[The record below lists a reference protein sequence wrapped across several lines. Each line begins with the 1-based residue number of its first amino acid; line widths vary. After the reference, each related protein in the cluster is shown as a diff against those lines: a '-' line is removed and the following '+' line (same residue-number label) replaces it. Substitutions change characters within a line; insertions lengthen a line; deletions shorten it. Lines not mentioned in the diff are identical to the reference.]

1 MAMTVKIKG
10 APPKV
15 LLVYPGS
22 KSMGFTFPMGVL
34 YVAQALIKAGYD
46 VKIFHMGV
54 QNMSELELDDYLFVG
69 LSLLTG
75 EIISNGLKIA
85 RMVKERNPGTP
96 IVLGG
101 VHPSLLPEE
110 SLANELVDIVVV
122 GEGERTAVELAKT
135 LIEKGDLSKVKGI
148 AFKDADGKV
157 RVNAKRELMK
167 MDSLEFDLP
176 YELLGRHFAK
186 SVTMPVHTSR
196 GCPYRCGFCYNPV
209 LNNRRYRYKSAA
221 KVVEEIEYLH
231 RKYKIYNFNFDYEDE
246 FFVDPKRAYEI
257 FTAVI
262 DKGLKIQWSA
272 FCRFNTF
279 DKAIER
285 FGLDFI
291 DVLKRSG
298 CYYLSFGAESGSQRL
313 LDEVILKDIKVEQ
326 IIRTIGRMKDA
337 GIMHRVSFI
346 NCFPTETEKDLEESF
361 NVIERISKDNSK
373 IVLGMFKLVPLPGT
387 KIYGRLVADE
397 GFASPS
403 SLEEWGDYKIP
414 SKRYE
419 DVTWLPVRYAKR
431 CYNISLLSNY
441 PFHKDFASYRAYR
454 EFVFNIDSSYGTGYS
469 DYLMARIQR
478 WRFVKRRF
486 GLMAE
491 PLIFNR
497 YIELRMFLKQY
508 VLKKYLPKS
517 AYELLRR
524 RFGKN
529 SWTLAEQ
536 GSDKAMP

>member
-1 MAMTVKIKG
+1 MTGNIKKV
-10 APPKV
+10 PQKV

-34 YVAQALIKAGYD
+34 YVAQALLKAGYD

-54 QNMSELELDDYLFVG
+54 QNLSELELDDYLFVG

-75 EIISNGLKIA
+75 EIISNGLKVA
-85 RMVKERNPGTP
+85 RLVKERNPATP

-122 GEGERTAVELAKT
+122 GEGERTAVELADAI
-135 LIEKGDLSKVKGI
+135 LAGGDMSKVRGI
-148 AFKDADGKV
+148 AYKDSEGKIT
-157 RVNAKRELMK
+157 VNPKQELLK

-176 YELLGRHFAK
+176 YELLGRHFLK

-209 LNNRRYRYKSAA
+209 LNKRRYRYKSAA

-231 RKYKIYNFNFDYEDE
+231 RKYNINNFNFDYEDE
-246 FFVDPKRAYEI
+246 FFVDPRRAYEI
-257 FTAVI
+257 FSAVI
-262 DKGLKIQWSA
+262 EKGLKIQWSA

-346 NCFPTETEKDLEESF
+346 NCFPTETEEDLEKSF
-361 NVIERISKDNSK
+361 DVIERISAENSK

-387 KIYGRLVADE
+387 KIYERLVNDE
-397 GFASPS
+397 GFRSPS
-403 SLEEWGDYKIP
+403 TLEDWGGYKIP
-414 SKRYE
+414 SKKYE
-419 DVTWLPVRYAKR
+419 DVSWLPLKYAKK
-431 CYNISLLSNY
+431 CYSISLLSNY
-441 PFHKDFASYRAYR
+441 PFHKDFGSYRAYR
-454 EFVFNIDSSYGTGYS
+454 EFVFNIDSSYGTGIA

-478 WRFVKRRF
+478 WRFKKRRF
-486 GLMAE
+486 GLMVE
-491 PLIFNR
+491 PLVFNR

-508 VLKKYLPKS
+508 VLKKYLPRG
-517 AYELLRR
+517 AYNMLRR

-529 SWTLAEQ
+529 SWTLAKQ
-536 GSDKAMP
+536 NPDKAME

>member
-1 MAMTVKIKG
+1 MPVKIIN
-10 APPKV
+10 AAPKV

-34 YVAQALIKAGYD
+34 YVAQALIKSGYD

-54 QNMSELELDDYLFVG
+54 QSISELELDDYLFVG

-75 EIISNGLKIA
+75 EIISNGLKVA
-85 RMVKERNPGTP
+85 RLVKEHNPDTP

-110 SLANELVDIVVV
+110 SLASELVDIVVV
-122 GEGERTAVELAKT
+122 GEGERTAVELAET
-135 LIEKGDLSKVKGI
+135 LLAHGDLSKVKGI
-148 AFKDADGKV
+148 AYKDSEGKIT
-157 RVNAKRELMK
+157 VNPKRELLV

-176 YELLGRHFAK
+176 YELLGKHFSK

-209 LNNRRYRYKSAA
+209 LNKRRYRYKSAA

-231 RKYKIYNFNFDYEDE
+231 RKYNIYNFNFDYEDE
-246 FFVDPKRAYEI
+246 FFVDPKRAYQI
-257 FTAVI
+257 FSAVI
-262 DKGLKIQWSA
+262 EKGLKIQWSA

-298 CYYLSFGAESGSQRL
+298 CYYLSFGAESGSQKL
-313 LDEVILKDIKVEQ
+313 LDQVILKDIKVEQ
-326 IIRTIGRMKDA
+326 IIRTIDRMKDA

-346 NCFPTETEKDLEESF
+346 NCFPTETEEDLKKSF
-361 NVIERISKDNSK
+361 DVIERISSGNSK

-387 KIYGRLVADE
+387 KIYERLVSDE
-397 GFASPS
+397 GFVSPS
-403 SLEEWGDYKIP
+403 TLEEWGGYKIP
-414 SKRYE
+414 SRRYK
-419 DVTWLPVRYAKR
+419 DVTWLPVKYAKK
-431 CYNISLLSNY
+431 CFNISLLSNY
-441 PFHKDFASYRAYR
+441 PFHKDFCSYRAYR
-454 EFVFNIDSSYGTGYS
+454 EFVFNIDSSYGTGFA
-469 DYLMARIQR
+469 DYLMARLQR
-478 WRFVKRRF
+478 WRFKKRRF
-486 GLMAE
+486 SFMVE
-491 PLIFNR
+491 PLLFNR
-497 YIELRMFLKQY
+497 YIELRLFLKLY

-517 AYELLRR
+517 AYNILRK

-529 SWTLAEQ
+529 SWTLAERS
-536 GSDKAMP
+536 SDKTTP